1 MTPGAELS
9 ADPDIPS
16 SDGVIAPTSARLAE
30 LYAGSMPAAE
40 RLAYLLTGNVDD
52 ARDLAQEAFVRCV
65 GRFRHLR
72 VPDAF
77 HAYLRRSVVNLH
89 MSGLRRTRVERAY
102 LARAGADDA
111 RTRDPEV
118 EVREELWRAL
128 ATLPGRQRAALVL
141 RYYEDLSERDAAG
154 VLGCTVPAL
163 KMLVARGTASLRARL
178 GEHDEGE
185 AG

>member
-1 MTPGAELS
+1 MTPGSELS
-9 ADPDIPS
+9 ADPDLPATE
-16 SDGVIAPTSARLAE
+16 GAIAPTGDRLAE
-30 LYAGSMPAAE
+30 LYARSMPAAE
-40 RLAYLLTGNVDD
+40 RLAYLLTGNVDE

-89 MSGLRRTRVERAY
+89 TSGLRRSRVERAY
-102 LARAGADDA
+102 LARAATGDVP
-111 RTRDPEV
+111 TLGPEV
-118 EVREELWRAL
+118 EVREQLWQAL
-128 ATLPGRQRAALVL
+128 ATLPARQRAALVL

-154 VLGCTVPAL
+154 VLGCSVPAL

-178 GEHDEGE
+178 DAHDEGE
-185 AG
+185 AR